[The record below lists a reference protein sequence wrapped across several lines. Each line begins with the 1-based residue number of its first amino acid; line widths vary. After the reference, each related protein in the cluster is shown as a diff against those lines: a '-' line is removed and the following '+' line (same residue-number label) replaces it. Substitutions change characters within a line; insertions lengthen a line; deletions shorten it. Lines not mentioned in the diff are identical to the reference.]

1 MNIRPATL
9 ADLPAITAL
18 INHYI
23 SNTPITFDVVP
34 YTTEERRPWFHDHSD
49 GARYR
54 TLIAEHEGGLL
65 GYAAT
70 GGFRKKGAYD
80 TTAEV
85 SIACAPEA
93 TGRGVGT
100 ALYGALF
107 DAIAGQDLHRLIA
120 AIVQPN
126 AASNALHERFGFQP
140 IGVMTEVGRKF
151 DRYWDVLWMEKRLGP
166 PAATR

>member
-1 MNIRPATL
+1 MRIRPATL
-9 ADLPAITAL
+9 ADLPAITVL

-23 SNTPITFDVVP
+23 SNTPITFDVTA
-34 YTTEERRPWFHDHSD
+34 YTTEERLPWFHDHSD
-49 GARYR
+49 GRRYR
-54 TLIAEHEGGLL
+54 TIIAEDGGRLL

-70 GGFRKKGAYD
+70 GAFRKKGAYD

-85 SIACAPEA
+85 GIACAPEA

-107 DAIAGQDLHRLIA
+107 EAIAGEDLHRLIA

-126 AASNALHERFGFQP
+126 VASNALHERFGFRP

-151 DRYWDVLWMEKRLGP
+151 DRYWDVLWMEKRL
-166 PAATR
+166 

>member
-1 MNIRPATL
+1 MRIRPAAL

-23 SNTPITFDVVP
+23 CHTPITFDLVA
-34 YTTEERRPWFHDHSD
+34 YTPDERLPWFHDHSD
-49 GARYR
+49 GKRYR
-54 TLIAEHEGGLL
+54 MLVAEDATGLL

-70 GGFRKKGAYD
+70 GPFRKKGAYD

-85 SIACAPEA
+85 SVACAPTA

-100 ALYGALF
+100 ALYRDLF
-107 DAIAGQDLHRLIA
+107 EAIAAEDLHRLIA

-126 AASNALHERFGFQP
+126 AASNALHERFGFRP
-140 IGVMTEVGRKF
+140 IGLMTEVGRKF
-151 DRYWDVLWMEKRLGP
+151 DRYWDVLWMEKRL
-166 PAATR
+166 

>member
-1 MNIRPATL
+1 MRIRPATL

-23 SNTPITFDVVP
+23 THTPITFDVDP
-34 YTTEERRPWFHDHSD
+34 YTAEERLPWFHEHSD
-49 GARYR
+49 GRRYR
-54 TLIAEHEGGLL
+54 MMLADDDGRLL

-70 GGFRKKGAYD
+70 GPFRKKGAYD

-85 SIACAPEA
+85 SIACAPAA
-93 TGRGVGT
+93 TDRGVGT
-100 ALYGALF
+100 ALYAALF
-107 DAIAGQDLHRLIA
+107 EAIATEDLHRLIA

-140 IGVMTEVGRKF
+140 VGAMTEGVRKF
-151 DRYWDVLWMEKRLGP
+151 DRYWDDQKKKKQQKPP
-166 PAATR
+166 PAIR

>member
-1 MNIRPATL
+1 MRIRPATL

-23 SNTPITFDVVP
+23 CHTPITFDVDP
-34 YTTEERRPWFHDHSD
+34 YTPEERLPWFHEHSD
-49 GARYR
+49 GKRYR
-54 TLIAEHEGGLL
+54 MFVAEDEGGLL

-70 GGFRKKGAYD
+70 GPFRKKGAYD

-85 SIACAPEA
+85 SVACSPEA
-93 TGRGVGT
+93 TGRGVGK

-107 DAIAGQDLHRLIA
+107 EAIAAEDLHRLIA

-126 AASNALHERFGFQP
+126 AASNALHDRFGFQP
-140 IGVMTEVGRKF
+140 VGVMTEVGRKF
-151 DRYWDVLWMEKRLGP
+151 ERYWDVLWMEKRLGHE
-166 PAATR
+166 

>member
-1 MNIRPATL
+1 MRIRPATL
-9 ADLPAITAL
+9 ADLPAVTAL

-23 SNTPITFDVVP
+23 SNTPITFDVDP
-34 YTTEERRPWFHDHSD
+34 YTPEERLPWFHEHSD
-49 GARYR
+49 GKRYR
-54 TLIAEHEGGLL
+54 MFVADDEGGLL

-70 GGFRKKGAYD
+70 GPFRKKGAYD

-85 SIACAPEA
+85 GIACAPEA

-107 DAIAGQDLHRLIA
+107 EAIAGEDVHRLIA

-140 IGVMTEVGRKF
+140 VGAMTEVGRKF
-151 DRYWDVLWMEKRLGP
+151 DRYWDVLWMEKRLEP
-166 PAATR
+166 PPTR